1 MSNQKI
7 GKLLTN
13 IINEDAIEFKNSL
26 SKILYEKVNS
36 KLRNEYVRISQN
48 LFENATMST
57 GVVGSPDSRSIGDF
71 SQTQQTSFANQT
83 LNMQPTV
90 SAAVP
95 MFSPS
100 SAPLG
105 SDPNKDNEWN
115 NFTEQQ
121 RREMLQE
128 YLRWWNS
135 LTEEERKAWDRS
147 KDGKKWYRRINN
159 LP

>member
-57 GVVGSPDSRSIGDF
+57 GVVGSPGSRSIGDF

-83 LNMQPTV
+83 LTSQPNNVNNITM
-90 SAAVP
+90 AEAT
-95 MFSPS
+95 PS
-100 SAPLG
+100 FYETPGNWDAYTPQQQL
-105 SDPNKDNEWN
+105 DFLFEWMKWHSRLSKQDKERYDS
-115 NFTEQQ
+115 TGGG
-121 RREMLQE
+121 
-128 YLRWWNS
+128 RWW
-135 LTEEERKAWDRS
+135 TQKAREIVW
-147 KDGKKWYRRINN
+147 
-159 LP
+159 